1 MKARFLVSL
10 LAALA
15 LMIFVP
21 AGAKAVG
28 VGKTCGGFPGTSCD
42 AGLFCEQKP
51 GQCGVIDMKGTCAR
65 VPQICPKVN
74 ARHIIKVCGCNNIT
88 YNNDC
93 ERKQAMVS
101 LAHSGAC
108 K

>member
-1 MKARFLVSL
+1 MKTRFVVSL
-10 LAALA
+10 VGMLA

-28 VGKTCGGFPGTSCD
+28 VGKTCGGLPGILCD
-42 AGLFCEQKP
+42 AGLFCQQKP
-51 GQCGVIDMKGTCAR
+51 GQCKIIDVSGTCAK
-65 VPQICPKVN
+65 VPQICTKDI
-74 ARHIIKVCGCNNIT
+74 RKVCGCDKVT

-93 ERKQAMVS
+93 ERRRAMVS
-101 LAHSGAC
+101 LAYSGAC